1 MSTLAL
7 DREPASLPRPV
18 APLWH
23 TLLLIL
29 LFLAMA
35 VGGASVQQRA
45 ASHSRSLPRPGAV
58 APLYVSMLLMEWGL
72 VLYVAKGGLRR
83 AGVSIRELVGG
94 RWSRPRDV
102 ALDVLLALGAWGIW
116 TAFDFAWARWMVP
129 DHAAGVGALLPRSP
143 LEIALWVALSLTAGF
158 VEELIFRGY
167 FQAQFH
173 ALTRRSGAAL
183 ILQAALFGISHG
195 YQGAQACLKIAL
207 YGLLMGALARGRGSL
222 RPGMMAHAWTDIA
235 SGLFRI

>member
-7 DREPASLPRPV
+7 DREPTPLPRPV

-23 TLLLIL
+23 TLLLVV
-29 LFLAMA
+29 LFLGLA
-35 VGGASVQQRA
+35 VGGASLQQRA
-45 ASHSRSLPRPGAV
+45 ASHSHSLPRPGAV
-58 APLYVSMLLMEWGL
+58 APLYVSLLIMEWAL

-83 AGVSIRELVGG
+83 AGVSIRTLVGG

-102 ALDVLLALGAWGIW
+102 AVDLLFALGAWGVW
-116 TAFDFAWARWMVP
+116 TLFGLAWERWMVA

-158 VEELIFRGY
+158 AEELVFRGY

-173 ALTRRSGAAL
+173 ALTGRSWAAL

-195 YQGAQACLKIAL
+195 YQGVQACLKIAL
-207 YGLLMGALARGRGSL
+207 YGLLMGVLARGRRSL